1 MITFLT
7 LFLGIATGTH
17 TVALS
22 ASAEVARV
30 ELYVDGTRAVELGP
44 PWTATID
51 LGGEIA
57 PRELVAVAFDGK
69 GARLGEARQWVNRA
83 TSDAEATFALE
94 RDRAGRVVAVRL
106 VWRCP
111 SSPEPI
117 AISASFDGRPID
129 ATNPER
135 IPIPSHSA
143 GTQHV
148 LLADLTFARG
158 ITATAVASFGGSRTD
173 DTQRELSAVAIRVSP
188 GERLPKAERME
199 GWFASEGRP
208 LTVAAVEE
216 GPAEVVFVL
225 AGRTR
230 QDLERLAA
238 EDHFPWPWPRPRP
251 LKLSAESRFLFM
263 HTCPQEIT
271 ESRNVTR
278 VFPVSP
284 MHTSGDDSF
293 LRLAQ
298 TATLNEL
305 PTAPQIADSVAT
317 AGLAATRRER
327 RRAVVLVLG
336 AEATDAGALGAAR
349 ARRYLAR
356 LRVPLH
362 IWRLSPVESRAAGDW
377 AGAVDASTI
386 DGLAGAFEVLRD
398 DLAAQR
404 IVWFE
409 GRLLPTAVE
418 VTAKAAGVV
427 AAR

>member
-1 MITFLT
+1 MIAFLT
-7 LFLGIATGTH
+7 LFLGIATGVH
-17 TVALS
+17 TVELS
-22 ASAEVARV
+22 AAAEVARI
-30 ELYVDGTRAVELGP
+30 ELYIDGTRIVELGP

-69 GARLGEARQWVNRA
+69 GTRLGEARQWVNRA
-83 TSDAEATFALE
+83 TSDAGASFALD
-94 RDRAGRVVAVRL
+94 RDRTGRVVAARL

-111 SSPEPI
+111 SNPDPMD
-117 AISASFDGRPID
+117 ISVTFDGRPVE
-129 ATNPER
+129 AANPDR

-158 ITATAVASFGGSRTD
+158 ITATAVASFGGRKTD
-173 DTQRELSAVAIRVSP
+173 DTQRELSAVAVRVSP
-188 GERLPKAERME
+188 GARLPKAERMA
-199 GWFASEGRP
+199 GWFASEDRP
-208 LTVAAVEE
+208 LAVAAVEE

-225 AGRTR
+225 AGRIR

-238 EDHFPWPWPRPRP
+238 EDYFPWPWPRPRP
-251 LKLSAESRFLFM
+251 LKLADGSHFRFM
-263 HTCPQEIT
+263 HTSPEVIV

-284 MHTSGDDSF
+284 MYTPEDGSF

-298 TATLNEL
+298 SAILNEL
-305 PTAPQIADSVAT
+305 PTAPKISDSVAT
-317 AGLAATRRER
+317 AGLSATRRER

-336 AEATDAGALGAAR
+336 AEASDTGDLGAAR

-362 IWRLSPVESRAAGDW
+362 VWRLSPAESSVAGDW
-377 AGAVDASTI
+377 AGAVDASTV

-398 DLAAQR
+398 DLSAQR
-404 IVWFE
+404 IVWIE
-409 GRLLPTAVE
+409 GRLLPSAVE
-418 VTAKAAGVV
+418 VTPKAAGIV